1 MDEWQSQVSEEHE
14 LLHARVDAMRAALGE
29 ETPEKKFKTLCEIA
43 RILGPDL
50 ELHLKKEEEVL
61 FPALRWLAGKKAEGL
76 DAIQNQHGQLRES
89 FQRLATLL
97 CQCGCAPAALAWN
110 EIEERT
116 RQFVR
121 ILEEHEEKERLLVL
135 EVLEIGLQP
144 DALVRLAK
152 EMQGIVWRF
161 REEGL

>member
-1 MDEWQSQVSEEHE
+1 MNKWQSQVSEEHE
-14 LLHARVDAMRAALGE
+14 LLHDRVDAMKAALDE
-29 ETPEKKFKTLCEIA
+29 ETLEKKFKTLCEIE

-76 DAIQNQHGQLRES
+76 DAIQEQHGQLRES
-89 FQRLATLL
+89 FQRLAALL
-97 CQCGCAPAALAWN
+97 CQCGCVPAAPKWR
-110 EIEERT
+110 EIENRT
-116 RQFVR
+116 WQFVR
-121 ILEEHEEKERLLVL
+121 MLQEHEEKERLLVL
-135 EVLEIGLQP
+135 EVLEAGLQP
-144 DALVRLAK
+144 DALVRLAQ